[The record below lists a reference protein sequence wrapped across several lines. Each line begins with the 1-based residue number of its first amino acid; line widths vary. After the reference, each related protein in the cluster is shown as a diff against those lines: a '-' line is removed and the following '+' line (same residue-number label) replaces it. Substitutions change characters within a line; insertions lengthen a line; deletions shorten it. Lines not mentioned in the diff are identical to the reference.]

1 MAQPA
6 PVAGRAQAWLFGPL
20 PDLLIGCGLLY
31 ALALPAFFAY
41 GGEIRARQADALM
54 PMLVLLVSLP
64 HYGATLLRVYERSE
78 DRRLYRRAAVH
89 STLAIFA
96 AFVLALHVPLV
107 ATLLT
112 TLYLTWSP
120 WHYTAQNFGL
130 SSMFLR
136 RRGASVSP
144 LLGRSLRLSFVFSYG
159 LVFLWMHTGAG
170 TPADYAIPLG
180 DDAARFAGLGIPH
193 RVSVPLG
200 ALLLAGY
207 LASLLATLVL
217 TLRAATLR
225 QAGPT
230 LLLLLTQ
237 VLWFS
242 LPITIPLLG
251 LASGLDPLD
260 WSHRDYYF
268 RWIAIG
274 HASQYLWITAFYARR
289 ASGWNGFGIYLGK
302 AAMAATA
309 VWVFPIVLFAP
320 EALGTYSFD
329 AGLAMLVGSAA
340 NIHHFV
346 LDGVIWKLRSR
357 PVASVLLE
365 AERPPAA
372 PPAPRAAAH
381 PWLRRTAWS
390 VLAVLLAIR
399 VLWSWELLFV
409 FPAAMARKDFGAA
422 ARAFDRLAWFGY
434 DDAGRR
440 REIGWALFP
449 REPNRALAQFERS
462 NALHPSAKTWG
473 SIANLHANRGD
484 WAAALAAC
492 EAGLA
497 LAPSDPDLLTN
508 AGLAALQLGD
518 PARARPW
525 LERAAQ
531 LRPDD
536 EANQRRLERAR
547 RESAQAGVSY

>member
-6 PVAGRAQAWLFGPL
+6 PVASRAQPWLFGPF

-31 ALALPAFFAY
+31 ALALPAFFVY

-54 PMLVLLVSLP
+54 PLLVLALSLP
-64 HYGATLLRVYERSE
+64 HYGATLLRVYERPE
-78 DRRLYRRAAVH
+78 DRQRYRRFAIH
-89 STLAIFA
+89 SSVALFA
-96 AFVLALHVPLV
+96 AFVAALHVPLV
-107 ATLLT
+107 ATFLT

-130 SSMFLR
+130 ASMFLR
-136 RRGASVSP
+136 RRGAAVGP
-144 LLGRSLRLSFVFSYG
+144 TLGRCLRLSFIFSYG
-159 LVFLWMHTGAG
+159 LVFLLMHTGQG

-180 DDAARFAGLGIPH
+180 EDAARFVSLGIPD
-193 RVSVPLG
+193 RISLSLG
-200 ALLLAGY
+200 GVLLAGY
-207 LASLLATLVL
+207 LASLLAALVL
-217 TLRAATLR
+217 VLRATTLRAA
-225 QAGPT
+225 GPT
-230 LLLLLTQ
+230 LALLLTQ

-242 LPITIPLLG
+242 LPITVPLLG
-251 LASGLDPLD
+251 FASGLDPLD

-274 HASQYLWITAFYARR
+274 HASQYLWVTAYYARR
-289 ASGWNGFGIYLGK
+289 ASGWNGFGIYLAK

-340 NIHHFV
+340 NIHHFI

-365 AERPPAA
+365 AEGAA
-372 PPAPRAAAH
+372 PSPAPRATAR
-381 PWLRRTAWS
+381 PWLRRLAWS
-390 VLAVLLAIR
+390 TLAALLAIR

-409 FPAAMARKDFGAA
+409 YPAAVAREDFDAA
-422 ARAFDRLAWFGY
+422 AGAFDRLAWFGY
-434 DDAGRR
+434 DDASRR
-440 REIGWALFP
+440 RDLGWALVP
-449 REPNRALAQFERS
+449 HDPERALAQFKRS
-462 NALHPSAKTWG
+462 IALHPSAKGWG
-473 SIANLHANRGD
+473 SIANVHANRGD
-484 WAAALAAC
+484 WAAALAAY

-497 LAPSDPDLLTN
+497 IAPSDPDLLSN
-508 AGLAALQLGD
+508 AGFAALQLGD
-518 PARARPW
+518 PKRALGL
-525 LERAAQ
+525 LERAEQ
-531 LRPDD
+531 LRPRD

-547 RESAQAGVSY
+547 RETAKPAVSY

>member
-1 MAQPA
+1 MAQPGL
-6 PVAGRAQAWLFGPL
+6 VAARAQAWLFGPL

-31 ALALPAFFAY
+31 ALALPAFFVY

-54 PMLVLLVSLP
+54 PLLVLLVSLP
-64 HYGATLLRVYERSE
+64 HYGATLLRVYERPE
-78 DRRLYRRAAVH
+78 DRRLYRRVAIH
-89 STLAIFA
+89 SSLAIFA

-107 ATLLT
+107 ATFLT

-136 RRGASVSP
+136 RRGGAVTP

-180 DDAARFAGLGIPH
+180 DDAARFVGLGIPH
-193 RVSVPLG
+193 GVSLPLG
-200 ALLLAGY
+200 AVLLAGY
-207 LASLLATLVL
+207 LASLLITLVL
-217 TLRAATLR
+217 VLRTATLR

-230 LLLLLTQ
+230 LALLLTQ

-242 LPITIPLLG
+242 LPITVPLLG

-274 HASQYLWITAFYARR
+274 HASQYLWVTAFYARR

-302 AAMAATA
+302 AALAATA

-365 AERPPAA
+365 AERPAAA
-372 PPAPRAAAH
+372 PTPRAAAH
-381 PWLRRTAWS
+381 PWLRRLAWS
-390 VLAVLLAIR
+390 ALAGLLAIR

-409 FPAAMARKDFGAA
+409 YPAAVARQDFGAA

-434 DDAGRR
+434 DDASRR
-440 REIGWALFP
+440 RELGWAFYP
-449 REPNRALAQFERS
+449 HEPDQALAQFERS
-462 NALHPSAKTWG
+462 LALHPSAKSWG

-484 WAAALAAC
+484 WAAALSAY

-497 LAPSDPDLLTN
+497 LAPSDPDLLSN
-508 AGLAALQLGD
+508 AGFAALQLGD
-518 PARARPW
+518 PVRARGL
-525 LERAAQ
+525 LERAEQ
-531 LRPDD
+531 VRPGD
-536 EANQRRLERAR
+536 EANQRRLERAK
-547 RESAQAGVSY
+547 REAAGAVPTY

>member
-6 PVAGRAQAWLFGPL
+6 PASNRAPPWLFGPF

-31 ALALPAFFAY
+31 ALALPAFFVY
-41 GGEIRARQADALM
+41 GGAIRARQADALM
-54 PMLVLLVSLP
+54 PLLVLLVSLP
-64 HYGATLLRVYERSE
+64 HYGATLLRVYERPE
-78 DRRLYRRAAVH
+78 DRRLYRRFAIH
-89 STLAIFA
+89 SSIVLFA
-96 AFVLALHVPLV
+96 AFVAALHAPMI
-107 ATLLT
+107 ATFLT

-130 SSMFLR
+130 ASMFLR
-136 RRGASVSP
+136 RRGAAVGP
-144 LLGRSLRLSFVFSYG
+144 MLGRCLRLSFMFSYG
-159 LVFLWMHTGAG
+159 LVFLWMHTGEG

-180 DDAARFAGLGIPH
+180 EDAARFVGLGIPH
-193 RVSVPLG
+193 GVSLPLG
-200 ALLLAGY
+200 GILLAGY
-207 LASLLATLVL
+207 LATLIATLVMVL
-217 TLRAATLR
+217 RATTLRA
-225 QAGPT
+225 AGPT

-242 LPITIPLLG
+242 LPISVPLLG
-251 LASGLDPLD
+251 LASGLDPLE

-274 HASQYLWITAFYARR
+274 HASQYLWITAYYARR
-289 ASGWNGFGIYLGK
+289 GSGWNGFGIYLSK
-302 AAMAATA
+302 TAMAATA

-340 NIHHFV
+340 NIHHFI

-365 AERPPAA
+365 AESPPTA
-372 PPAPRAAAH
+372 PIPRAASR
-381 PWLRRTAWS
+381 PWLRRLVWS
-390 VLAVLLAIR
+390 ALAGLLAIR

-409 FPAAMARKDFGAA
+409 YPAAMAREDFGAA
-422 ARAFDRLAWFGY
+422 ARAFDRLSWFGY
-434 DDAGRR
+434 DDASRR
-440 REIGWALFP
+440 RDIGWAFYP
-449 REPNRALAQFERS
+449 REPDRALEQFERS
-462 NALHPSAKTWG
+462 IALHASAKSWG

-484 WAAALAAC
+484 WAAALAAYQ
-492 EAGLA
+492 AGLA
-497 LAPSDPDLLTN
+497 IAPDNPDLLTN

-518 PARARPW
+518 PERARSL
-525 LERAAQ
+525 LERAHQ
-531 LRPDD
+531 VRPDD

-547 RESAQAGVSY
+547 RESGEPAVTY

>member
-31 ALALPAFFAY
+31 ALALPAFFVY

-54 PMLVLLVSLP
+54 PILVLLVSLP
-64 HYGATLLRVYERSE
+64 HYGATLLRVYERPE
-78 DRRLYRRAAVH
+78 DRQRYRRFAIH
-89 STLAIFA
+89 SSLALFA
-96 AFVLALHVPLV
+96 AFVVALHVPL
-107 ATLLT
+107 AAAFLT

-130 SSMFLR
+130 ASMFLR
-136 RRGASVSP
+136 RRGAAVTP
-144 LLGRSLRLSFVFSYG
+144 MLGRCLRVSFIFSYG

-170 TPADYAIPLG
+170 TPADYALPLG
-180 DDAARFAGLGIPH
+180 EDAARFVSLGIPPG
-193 RVSVPLG
+193 VSLPLG
-200 ALLLAGY
+200 AVLLAGY

-217 TLRAATLR
+217 VLRASTLR

-230 LLLLLTQ
+230 LVLLLTQ

-242 LPITIPLLG
+242 LPITVPLLG
-251 LASGLDPLD
+251 FASGLDPLA
-260 WSHRDYYF
+260 WNHRDYYF

-274 HASQYLWITAFYARR
+274 HASQYLWVTAYYARR

-340 NIHHFV
+340 NIHHFI

-365 AERPPAA
+365 AQPLAA
-372 PPAPRAAAH
+372 PPTPRSAAH
-381 PWLRRTAWS
+381 PWLRRLAWS
-390 VLAVLLAIR
+390 TLAVGLGIR

-409 FPAAMARKDFGAA
+409 YPAAVARKDFDAA

-434 DDAGRR
+434 DDASRR
-440 REIGWALFP
+440 RDLGWAYFP
-449 REPNRALAQFERS
+449 REPARALAQFERS
-462 NALHPSAKTWG
+462 IALHPSAKSWG

-484 WAAALAAC
+484 WTAALSAY

-497 LAPSDPDLLTN
+497 IAPSDPDLLTN
-508 AGLAALQLGD
+508 AGVAALQLGD
-518 PARARPW
+518 PERARG
-525 LERAAQ
+525 LFERAEKV
-531 LRPDD
+531 RPLD
-536 EANQRRLERAR
+536 EAEQRRLERAR
-547 RESAQAGVSY
+547 RESGKPAVAY

>member
-1 MAQPA
+1 MAQLAPA
-6 PVAGRAQAWLFGPL
+6 SNRPQAWLFGPL

-31 ALALPAFFAY
+31 ALALPAFFVY

-54 PMLVLLVSLP
+54 PLLVLLVSLP
-64 HYGATLLRVYERSE
+64 HYGATLLRVYERPE
-78 DRRLYRRAAVH
+78 DRRLYRRFAIHSSIALFAV
-89 STLAIFA
+89 
-96 AFVLALHVPLV
+96 FVAALHVPLL
-107 ATLLT
+107 ASFLT

-120 WHYTAQNFGL
+120 WHYSAQNFGL
-130 SSMFLR
+130 ASMFLR
-136 RRGASVSP
+136 RRGAAVAP
-144 LLGRSLRLSFVFSYG
+144 LLGRCLRLSFIFSYG
-159 LVFLWMHTGAG
+159 LVFLWMHTGEG

-180 DDAARFAGLGIPH
+180 EDAARFVGLGIPH
-193 RVSVPLG
+193 GVSLPLG
-200 ALLLAGY
+200 GVLLAGY
-207 LASLLATLVL
+207 LATLVTTLVL
-217 TLRAATLR
+217 ILRATTLRA
-225 QAGPT
+225 AGPT

-242 LPITIPLLG
+242 LPITVPLLG
-251 LASGLDPLD
+251 FASGLDPLA

-274 HASQYLWITAFYARR
+274 HASQYLWITAYYARR
-289 ASGWNGFGIYLGK
+289 ASGWQGFGVYLSK

-340 NIHHFV
+340 NLHHFI

-365 AERPPAA
+365 AERPAAAPA
-372 PPAPRAAAH
+372 PPAAARS
-381 PWLRRTAWS
+381 WLRRLLWS
-390 VLAVLLAIR
+390 TLAVGLAIR

-409 FPAAMARKDFGAA
+409 YPAAMAREDFAAA

-434 DDAGRR
+434 DDASRR
-440 REIGWALFP
+440 RDLGWAFYP
-449 REPNRALAQFERS
+449 HQPDHALAQFERS
-462 NALHPSAKTWG
+462 IALHPSAKGWG

-484 WAAALAAC
+484 WAAALAAY

-497 LAPSDPDLLTN
+497 VAPSDPDLLSN
-508 AGLAALQLGD
+508 AGFAALQLGD
-518 PARARPW
+518 PERAHAW
-525 LERAAQ
+525 LERADQ
-531 LRPDD
+531 IRPRD
-536 EANQRRLERAR
+536 ETNQRRLERAK
-547 RESAQAGVSY
+547 RESAKPAVTY